1 MSEWVTV
8 GARDIYCCNVGKLVF
23 SGYLTRTRWE
33 TGKEFV
39 NCYRVLTIVGFGLRF
54 EVAHLSS
61 KATLN
66 PVASIP
72 EVSDNRKQEESHLHT
87 MPSEKLGIRLLDSL
101 IIQIFSRSKMLSML

>member
-39 NCYRVLTIVGFGLRF
+39 NCYRVLTIVGFGLRLRTF
-54 EVAHLSS
+54 LYTT
-61 KATLN
+61 TLN
-66 PVASIP
+66 PCFWHP
-72 EVSDNRKQEESHLHT
+72 GGQ
-87 MPSEKLGIRLLDSL
+87 
-101 IIQIFSRSKMLSML
+101 